1 MRMLGTRVS
10 TSPGMVEVSSI
21 MTTEKRDVNAE
32 LQDVPV
38 PVAEEIGEDD
48 QYLVDYVQ
56 AYAGQ
61 DEAGDW
67 QVHVVIVWEGD
78 TSEIVLSANDAKALS
93 GGVAVANSYI
103 LKQKTRE
110 KFGRKKAPKTAE

>member
-1 MRMLGTRVS
+1 MLGARVN

-32 LQDVPV
+32 LQGVPV
-38 PVAEEIGEDD
+38 PVNEEIGEDD
-48 QYLVDYVQ
+48 QYLVEYVQ

-61 DEAGDW
+61 DAAGNW
-67 QVHVVIVWEGD
+67 LVHVALIWEGEAV
-78 TSEIVLSANDAKALS
+78 EIVLSANDAKALS

-103 LKQKTRE
+103 MKERTKE
-110 KFGRKKAPKTAE
+110 KFSRKKAPKTAE